1 MEGQPGALQVRDA
14 KASQLN
20 WTASPAP
27 INMAVAAIGSLA
39 PSPQEPPL
47 SLLELLDGFFW
58 WCKDQQRVHGDRTED
73 GFDRREASSLV
84 HEPCFPRRELSSHR
98 VHKRLQLRG
107 SGAPHREENSQIS
120 EGEVDDWALQEL
132 DNRCGLV
139 GVTVEE
145 GG

>member
-47 SLLELLDGFFW
+47 SLLELLDGFFGGAKTSSG
-58 WCKDQQRVHGDRTED
+58 CMGIAQRTDLTVARRPALFMSPAFHD
-73 GFDRREASSLV
+73 GSCPHTVSTSGCSCAAVGRLTVRRI
-84 HEPCFPRRELSSHR
+84 PR
-98 VHKRLQLRG
+98 
-107 SGAPHREENSQIS
+107 
-120 EGEVDDWALQEL
+120 
-132 DNRCGLV
+132 
-139 GVTVEE
+139 
-145 GG
+145 